1 MGEILAFIFDH
12 LQAGYD
18 EVWQSWY
25 DQSDYYYAPSYNYNN
40 PGSGY
45 PNNNAYP
52 PGYIPPQVAKDEPNP
67 EQTNPEQ
74 TTPEQTNPEQTNSDK
89 TNSDKTN
96 PDKSGPPVPTDG
108 SKRGLD
114 ARKPRALKSA
124 ARLLPSDHNKIKR
137 QARKQQLA

>member
-96 PDKSGPPVPTDG
+96 PDQTNSDKFRQDKFRQVRTTSTNRWFQTRIGCEET
-108 SKRGLD
+108 
-114 ARKPRALKSA
+114 
-124 ARLLPSDHNKIKR
+124 PSLEISCSTF
-137 QARKQQLA
+137 AF

>member
-96 PDKSGPPVPTDG
+96 SDKSGPPVPTDG